1 VTGVKF
7 LRVLAGVW
15 VVTACTATSTDA
27 GQMTGSVQ
35 GTVRAAWAGTVL
47 PGTDVI
53 LIAAGADTVVAT
65 TTTDD
70 QGHFR
75 FEALAPARYAVRAA
89 VPGFPSATSPP
100 FAVDDGAV
108 AIDVEVPLTL
118 SDSAV
123 VTAKAA
129 SLVTA
134 AATDTVSGRMIDIA
148 PVKGD
153 DFASLL
159 PLVPGVLRGPDGR
172 IGMKGGRPAQTGL
185 QVGQA
190 YVNDPT
196 TGDAAFDLPVDAIDT
211 VQVVANPYAAEA
223 GRFSSGQATIE
234 TRAGTDRW
242 RVSLNNFIPVPC
254 LRICDGESL
263 GIRAYDPRFSVSGPL
278 VKGRLRL
285 SQSAQFH
292 RQLIRVPSLPDEGN
306 DLSALSFYSFT
317 RLDARLGAHEATG
330 TIAVYP
336 KNVRYSNLSTFV
348 PQPATVELRQRGY
361 SAQVADRWR
370 LSPVTLV
377 ESTVAFKRYDV
388 AITAEGAAPM
398 VLAPAGVSGN
408 AFNDQ
413 DRQSQTA
420 QWVQS
425 LRTVRRWHGDHA
437 LKTGVDLLRASFEGT
452 SVSRPVE
459 IRDADG
465 TLREHLRFLRPA
477 ALSQAATD
485 VGLYAQDLWRIS
497 DRVLI
502 DGGVRLDRGSLTH
515 AVVSPRVGAILG
527 LRADSRAIL
536 RGGIGVFTERT
547 PLLAGAFESFE
558 PWEVTTYGTAGPTT
572 SLLTPRRASLD
583 PARAVVWNLQFD
595 YKFGDHTG
603 MRVNHVR
610 RSGRNQLIVT
620 PEEDAMLLA
629 STGRSRYHETEVTL
643 RHARSDSQ
651 QASLSYVFSRSEGD
665 LNSFDLLFG
674 NLRAPV
680 IRANAYGRT
689 AVDVPHR
696 LVALAATEIGKW
708 RVAPLFEV
716 RSGFPYSPVDEAQQF
731 VGPRNTLRFPVFA
744 SLDLTINREIR
755 VHGRR
760 VRIGAR
766 ANHVLRNRAPRDVQ
780 LNTADPRFGAFYNS
794 IVPRV
799 GLTIELPQ

>member
-1 VTGVKF
+1 
-7 LRVLAGVW
+7 
-15 VVTACTATSTDA
+15 
-27 GQMTGSVQ
+27 MGSVQ
-35 GTVRAAWAGTVL
+35 GTVRAAGAGTAMPAADVTL
-47 PGTDVI
+47 LVAGTD
-53 LIAAGADTVVAT
+53 AAVAETTADA
-65 TTTDD
+65 
-70 QGHFR
+70 QGRYR
-75 FEALAPARYAVRAA
+75 FDNLAPARYAIRAA
-89 VPGFPSATSPP
+89 IPGFPSVTSLP
-100 FAVDDGAV
+100 FAVAGGV
-108 AIDVEVPLTL
+108 LTIDVEVPLTL

-123 VTAKAA
+123 VTAEAA
-129 SLVTA
+129 ATVTA

-263 GIRAYDPRFSVSGPL
+263 GIRAYDPRLFVSGPL
-278 VKGRLRL
+278 VTGRLRL
-285 SQSAQFH
+285 SHSAQFH
-292 RQLIRVPSLPDEGN
+292 RQLIRVPSLPDEAN

-317 RLDARLGAHEATG
+317 RLDAQLGAHETTA

-348 PQPATVELRQRGY
+348 TRPATVELRQRGY
-361 SAQVADRWR
+361 STQVADRWR
-370 LSPVTLV
+370 LSPMTLM
-377 ESTVAFKRYDV
+377 ETTVAFKRYDV
-388 AITAEGAAPM
+388 AIEAEGTSPM
-398 VLAPAGVSGN
+398 VLTPAGVAGN

-413 DRQSQTA
+413 ERQSHTL

-437 LKTGVDLLRASFEGT
+437 LKAGVDLLYASFDGT
-452 SVSRPVE
+452 SVSRSVE
-459 IRDADG
+459 VRAADG
-465 TLREHLRFLRPA
+465 SLREHVQFLRPA
-477 ALSQAATD
+477 SLSQAASD
-485 VGLYAQDLWRIS
+485 VGVYLQDLWRLS

-515 AVVSPRVGAILG
+515 AVASPRVGAILS
-527 LRADSRAIL
+527 LRADGRAIL
-536 RGGIGVFTERT
+536 RGGIGLFTERT
-547 PLLAGAFESFE
+547 PLLAGDFGAFE
-558 PWEVTTYGTAGPTT
+558 PREVTSYAPTGSTT
-572 SLLTPRRASLD
+572 SLLTPRRGALA
-583 PARAVVWNLQFD
+583 PARAVVWNLQYE
-595 YKFGDHTG
+595 YKFDDRTG
-603 MRVNHVR
+603 MRVNHLR
-610 RSGRNQLIVT
+610 RSGRHQLIVT
-620 PEEDAMLLA
+620 PDNDALLLS

-643 RHARSDSQ
+643 RHARSDSR
-651 QASLSYVFSRSEGD
+651 QASLSYVYSRSEGD
-665 LNSFDLLFG
+665 LNAFDLLFG
-674 NLRAPV
+674 NIRTPV

-696 LVALAATEIGKW
+696 LVALAATEVGRW

-716 RSGFPYSPVDEAQQF
+716 RSGFPYSPVDDAQQF
-731 VGPRNTLRFPVFA
+731 VGPRNTRRFPVFT

-755 VHGRR
+755 VRGRR

-766 ANHVLRNRAPRDVQ
+766 ANHVLRNHAPRDVQ
-780 LNTADPRFGAFYNS
+780 ANTTDPHFGRFYNS

>member
-1 VTGVKF
+1 M
-7 LRVLAGVW
+7 LAGVW
-15 VVTACTATSTDA
+15 IVTACAATITHA
-27 GQMTGSVQ
+27 GQTDGSVQ
-35 GTVRAAWAGTVL
+35 GTVRAAGAGTAL
-47 PGTDVI
+47 PGADVT
-53 LIAAGADTVVAT
+53 LLAAGSEAVVAA

-70 QGHFR
+70 QGRFR
-75 FEALAPARYAVRAA
+75 FEALAPARYEVRAA
-89 VPGFPSATSPP
+89 VPGFPSTTSPP
-100 FAVDDGAV
+100 FAVSTTAV
-108 AIDVEVPLTL
+108 DMDVEVPLTL
-118 SDSAV
+118 TDSAV
-123 VTAKAA
+123 VTAQAAAPVSAAA
-129 SLVTA
+129 S
-134 AATDTVSGRMIDIA
+134 DTVSGRMIDIL

-172 IGMKGGRPAQTGL
+172 VGMKGGRPAQTGL

-196 TGDAAFDLPVDAIDT
+196 TGDASFDLPVDAIDT

-242 RVSLNNFIPVPC
+242 RVSLNNFIPLPC

-263 GIRAYDPRFSVSGPL
+263 GIRAYDPRFVVSGPL

-292 RQLIRVPSLPDEGN
+292 RQLIRVPSLPDEAN

-317 RLDARLGAHEATG
+317 RLDARLGAHDTTG
-330 TIAVYP
+330 TIAAYP

-348 PQPATVELRQRGY
+348 PEPATVELRQRGY
-361 SAQVADRWR
+361 SAQLADRWR

-388 AITAEGAAPM
+388 AIQAEGTAPM

-413 DRQSQTA
+413 NRESQTV

-425 LRTVRRWHGDHA
+425 LRTVRRWRGDHG
-437 LKTGVDLLRASFEGT
+437 LKTGVDLLHASFDGT

-459 IRDADG
+459 IRAADG
-465 TLREHLRFLRPA
+465 TLREHVRFLRPA

-485 VGLYAQDLWRIS
+485 VGLYVQDLWRTS

-502 DGGVRLDRGSLTH
+502 DGGLRLDRGSLTQT
-515 AVVSPRVGAILG
+515 VFSPRVGAILS
-527 LRADSRAIL
+527 LRADSRAIV
-536 RGGIGVFTERT
+536 RGGIGVFTERA
-547 PLLAGAFESFE
+547 PLLAGAFAAFE
-558 PWEVTTYGTAGPTT
+558 PREVVTYDAHGSTA
-572 SLLTPRRASLD
+572 SLLTPRRNALL
-583 PARAVVWNLQFD
+583 PARAVVWNLQYD
-595 YKFGDHTG
+595 YKFDERTG
-603 MRVNHVR
+603 MRVNHLR
-610 RSGRNQLIVT
+610 RSSRQQLIVT
-620 PEEDAMLLA
+620 PEDDALLLA
-629 STGRSRYHETEVTL
+629 STGRSRYHESEITV
-643 RHARSDSQ
+643 RHARSDTQ
-651 QASLSYVFSRSEGD
+651 QASLSYVYSRSEGD

-674 NLRAPV
+674 NVRTPV

-696 LVALAATEIGKW
+696 LVALAATEIGRW

-716 RSGFPYSPVDEAQQF
+716 RSGFPYSPVDEARQF
-731 VGPRNTLRFPVFA
+731 VGPRNSRRFPVFM

-755 VHGRR
+755 VYGRR
-760 VRIGAR
+760 LRVGAR
-766 ANHVLRNRAPRDVQ
+766 ANHILRNQAPRDVQ
-780 LNTADPRFGAFYNS
+780 LNTADPRFGTFYNS

-799 GLTIELPQ
+799 GITIELPR

>member
-1 VTGVKF
+1 MTGVKF
-7 LRVLAGVW
+7 SRWLAGVW
-15 VVTACTATSTDA
+15 LVVACSATNADA
-27 GQMTGSVQ
+27 RQPPGIVQ
-35 GTVRAAWAGTVL
+35 GTVRDAGAGTVM
-47 PGTDVI
+47 
-53 LIAAGADTVVAT
+53 AGADVTLLVAGTDTAAAVT
-65 TTTDD
+65 TADD
-70 QGHFR
+70 QGRYR
-75 FEALAPARYAVRAA
+75 FENLAPAHYAVRAA
-89 VPGFPSATSPP
+89 IPGFPSATSRP
-100 FAVDDGAV
+100 FAVAGGV
-108 AIDVEVPLTL
+108 LTIDVEVPLTL
-118 SDSAV
+118 SDSAA
-123 VTAKAA
+123 VTARAA
-129 SLVTA
+129 ATVTA

-172 IGMKGGRPAQTGL
+172 VGMKGGRPAQTGL

-190 YVNDPT
+190 YVNDPA

-254 LRICDGESL
+254 LRICDGENL

-292 RQLIRVPSLPDEGN
+292 RQLIRVPSLPDAEN

-317 RLDARLGAHEATG
+317 RLDATFTAHEVTG
-330 TIAVYP
+330 TVAVYP
-336 KNVRYSNLSTFV
+336 KNVRYSNLATFV
-348 PQPATVELRQRGY
+348 PRAATVELRQRGY

-370 LSPVTLV
+370 LTPVTLV
-377 ESTVAFKRYDV
+377 ESTVAVKRYDI
-388 AITAEGAAPM
+388 AIAPEGTAPM

-408 AFNDQ
+408 AFNEQ
-413 DRQSQTA
+413 DRQSQTL

-425 LRTVRRWHGDHA
+425 FRTVRRWRGDHA
-437 LKTGVDLLRASFEGT
+437 LKAGVDLLHASFDGT

-459 IRDADG
+459 IRAADG
-465 TLREHLRFLRPA
+465 TLRELLRFPRPA
-477 ALSQAATD
+477 ALSQASTEL
-485 VGLYAQDLWRIS
+485 GLYAQDLWRLS

-502 DGGVRLDRGSLTH
+502 DGGVRLDRSSLTR
-515 AVVSPRVGAILG
+515 AVLSPRVGAILSV
-527 LRADSRAIL
+527 RADGRAIL
-536 RGGIGVFTERT
+536 RGGIGRFTERT
-547 PLLAGAFESFE
+547 PLLAGAFAAFE
-558 PWEVTTYGTAGPTT
+558 PVEVTSYAPTGSAT
-572 SLLTPRRASLD
+572 SLLTPWRGALA
-583 PARAVVWNLQFD
+583 PARAVVWNLQYD
-595 YKFGDHTG
+595 YKFDDRTG
-603 MRVNHVR
+603 MRVNHLR
-610 RSGRNQLIVT
+610 RSGRHQLIVE
-620 PEEDAMLLA
+620 PENDVLRLS

-643 RHARSDSQ
+643 RHARSDSR
-651 QASLSYVFSRSEGD
+651 QASLSYVYSRSEGD
-665 LNSFDLLFG
+665 LNAFDLLYG
-674 NLRAPV
+674 NIRTPV

-696 LVALAATEIGKW
+696 LVALVATEVGRW

-716 RSGFPYSPVDEAQQF
+716 RSGFPYSPVDDAQQF
-731 VGPRNTLRFPVFA
+731 VGPRNTRRFPVFT
-744 SLDLTINREIR
+744 SLDLTINREILVR
-755 VHGRR
+755 GKR

-766 ANHVLRNRAPRDVQ
+766 GSHVLRNRAPRDVQ
-780 LNTADPRFGAFYNS
+780 LNTADPQFGTFYNS